1 MDKIKELIEKYF
13 DGFTSAEEEVFLR
26 RFFTSGNVPDELAMY
41 KPLFTYFDNEIKK
54 TEAGTKSIFRISKN
68 TALWISSI
76 AACIVLMIGAFHF
89 SIIQKKCPAGSN
101 YVMIDGRCYT
111 DEETIHTAMQRTL
124 REVSDDD
131 DFFLENSSGNMN
143 IIETQLKEF
152 ESLFNE

>member
-1 MDKIKELIEKYF
+1 MDNINELIEKYF
-13 DGFTSAEEEVFLR
+13 EGFTSADEEASLR

-54 TEAGTKSIFRISKN
+54 KETNTKSIFRINKN
-68 TALWISSI
+68 MLLWLSSI

-111 DEETIHTAMQRTL
+111 DEEMIHKAMQRTL
-124 REVSDDD
+124 HEVSDDD
-131 DFFLENSSGNMN
+131 DFFSEKPAGNMN